1 MALENTV
8 LIERCQTPK
17 ATYSMILC
25 RSNVQK
31 QEDPERLRV
40 GKWVPGGWG
49 AVGSDCGSCG
59 DSFWGEKTVLEISG
73 DGCMALWKF

>member
-8 LIERCQTPK
+8 LTERCQTPK

-25 RSNVQK
+25 RSNVRK
-31 QEDPERLRV
+31 REDPERLRV
-40 GKWVPGGWG
+40 GKWVPGGWR
-49 AVGSDCGSCG
+49 AVRNDCGSCG
-59 DSFWGEKTVLEISG
+59 DSFWGEEMVLEISG